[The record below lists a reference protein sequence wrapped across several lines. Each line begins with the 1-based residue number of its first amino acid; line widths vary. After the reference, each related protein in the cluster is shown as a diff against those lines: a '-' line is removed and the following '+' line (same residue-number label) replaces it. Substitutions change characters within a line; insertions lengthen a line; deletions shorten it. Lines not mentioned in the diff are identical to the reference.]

1 MVENVLDK
9 LTELFTKGKADF
21 RVLHHTAGGQSSAS
35 VAAIR
40 GTELGQGAKALCCT
54 VKGPGKKRQHVL
66 AILPA
71 DMQADLPKIAEAVE
85 GRRTNLASPAEVME
99 YTGCIFGAVPPVS
112 FHPELQIIADP
123 TLFKRYNELVFN
135 AGQRDASI
143 FIKTSDYQR
152 IVNPKIWAFAKIPE
166 PIDEKT
172 DKE

>member
-1 MVENVLDK
+1 MVENVLEK
-9 LTELFTKGKADF
+9 LTDLFSQGKADY
-21 RVLHHTAGGQSSAS
+21 RVLHHTAAGQSSAS

-71 DMQADLPKIAEAVE
+71 DMQADLHSIAEALE
-85 GRRTNLASPAEVME
+85 GRRTNLASPDEVME

-123 TLFKRYNELVFN
+123 TLFTRYDELVFN
-135 AGQRDASI
+135 AGQRDVSI
-143 FIKTSDYQR
+143 FIKTADYQR
-152 IVNPKIWAFAKIPE
+152 IVNPKVWSFAKTPE
-166 PIDEKT
+166 PAT
-172 DKE
+172 DAPKSE